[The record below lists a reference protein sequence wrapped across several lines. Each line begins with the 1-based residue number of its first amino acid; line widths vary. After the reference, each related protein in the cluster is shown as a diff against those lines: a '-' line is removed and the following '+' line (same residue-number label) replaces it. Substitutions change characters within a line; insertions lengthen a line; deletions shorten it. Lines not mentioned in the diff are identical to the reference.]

1 MYLEFVLVSSVVSAV
16 LEQKCLVNHF
26 QNNNIQLYENKEY
39 DEVIAG
45 IETED
50 TYPLLLTAKG
60 KIVLLNEYA
69 EPPDDQE
76 IIGRLPVK
84 NWKFIKWVPLH
95 GKTSLLTLRLIPGD
109 VEIHLL
115 VRWVK

>member
-16 LEQKCLVNHF
+16 LGQKCLVNHF
-26 QNNNIQLYENKEY
+26 QNNTKLYESKEY

-69 EPPDDQE
+69 EYPDDQE
-76 IIGRLPVK
+76 VIGRLPVK

-95 GKTSLLTLRLIPGD
+95 GRTSLLTLRLIPGD

-115 VRWVK
+115 VRWAK